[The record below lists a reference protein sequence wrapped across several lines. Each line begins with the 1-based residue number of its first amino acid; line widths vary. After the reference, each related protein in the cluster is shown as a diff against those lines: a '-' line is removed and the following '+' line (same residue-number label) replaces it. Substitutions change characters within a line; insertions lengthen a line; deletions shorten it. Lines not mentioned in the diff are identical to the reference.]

1 MRVKPTISPKQ
12 KLKAVR
18 QVVGGKKS
26 LNKASGELGVSR
38 QSLYLWVRKYRGN
51 PGKGTSL
58 FKSNYKA
65 GKSHHKSVSWK
76 VEKQILG
83 LVVKYP
89 TLSLRE
95 LAARLADSKVS
106 ISTHGVYNVLL
117 RHELQSREL
126 RVRFS
131 EQRPVKTVRAGEI
144 SAANRLKA
152 IEQHQ
157 KAGVSITQ
165 VCKIWAVS
173 RPTFYAWKR
182 RYEEVSKVSDVSK
195 VSNVVGAMVRRYKKG
210 YLHHRSLGEKARDL
224 ILDIVRASPGLSV
237 HKIYATVS
245 REAGRSVVGHHG
257 IQNILSR
264 ENLSTFAKRLI
275 FAQGFAPEPKVRV
288 APLYRPQIPVYR
300 LRMILAPFASIP
312 KLMITNPRAGISR
325 LSFVLVVL
333 FIIGVWFRMIVT
345 SQTSAVGLVFA
356 SIALFFGLFFFIY
369 SLKYYISILVI
380 LRIAQSGMEE
390 KR

>member
-18 QVVGGKKS
+18 QVVDGKKS
-26 LNKASGELGVSR
+26 LNKASDELGISR

-51 PGKGTSL
+51 PKKGSSL

-65 GKSHHKSVSWK
+65 GKGHHKSVSWK
-76 VEKQILG
+76 VEKQILD
-83 LVVKYP
+83 LLVKYP

-95 LAARLADSKVS
+95 LTGRLRDSKVS

-117 RHELQSREL
+117 RHELQTREL

-131 EQRPVKTVRAGEI
+131 EQRPVKTVLASEI

-152 IEQHQ
+152 IEQHL
-157 KAGVSITQ
+157 KVGVSITQ
-165 VCKIWAVS
+165 VCKIWGVS
-173 RPTFYAWKR
+173 RPTFYEWKR
-182 RYEEVSKVSDVSK
+182 RYQEVSEVAKVTE
-195 VSNVVGAMVRRYKKG
+195 VSNVVEALARRYKKG
-210 YLHHRSLGEKARDL
+210 YENHRSVSRKVVEA
-224 ILDIVRASPGLSV
+224 ILEIVRANPAYSV
-237 HKIYATVS
+237 HKIYALVPKV
-245 REAGRSVVGHHG
+245 AGRAIVGHHG

-264 ENLSTFAKRLI
+264 ENLSTFAKRLV
-275 FAQGFAPEPKVRV
+275 FAGGFAPEPRVVV

-312 KLMITNPRAGISR
+312 KLLITNPRAGISR
-325 LSFVLVVL
+325 LSFALVAL
-333 FIIGVWFRMIVT
+333 FIIGAWFRMIVA
-345 SQTSAVGLVFA
+345 SQISAVGLVFA

-380 LRIAQSGMEE
+380 LRLAQSGIGE